1 MRCNILLYYNLY
13 YTGINSPM
21 SERYGTCRNCPGE
34 NCIVCG
40 GSGFTGDAI
49 CYLEQESEKDW
60 PHTALGSPGL
70 IQYTVGMLRADQA
83 FYKGLKSGPGIKA
96 AIAAVEAMMD
106 SIQKQTKENEMSQD
120 LQVKP
125 KKFELGN
132 IESVFIKGDI
142 SQMNEIQ
149 RIEYTR
155 EVCRSLGLNP
165 LTNPF
170 DYISFQGKVQ
180 LYAKKGCTD
189 QLRSIYGIALNIV
202 SQTVEEG
209 ILTVTV
215 RAKMDEREDE
225 DVGCVSIQGLK
236 GDALCNAKMKAV
248 TKAKRR
254 VTLSICG
261 LGMLD
266 ETETESIPGA
276 KKGEQVFKTEVIRPT
291 TQELAEVSEYAKSLK
306 ITPDD
311 FKTLVVRTFNRMSLR
326 DLNFVE
332 LEKLWEVLK
341 AKRVELDKAAQAQ
354 VAVPP
359 EEEIEPG
366 ADIDEEQEKLNPE
379 VPWAKYRESK

>member
-1 MRCNILLYYNLY
+1 
-13 YTGINSPM
+13 M